1 MYIGGLAGTIYG
13 LQGPGEPPKLNGRMV
28 GGLRHQ
34 LQDAT
39 IVAQHGAIL
48 HDIEVDDEILG
59 VVELMKQL
67 KAGKIEGKLE
77 VRNLFWINFILISI

>member
-1 MYIGGLAGTIYG
+1 
-13 LQGPGEPPKLNGRMV
+13 MV